1 MKKEKKKKKDNVN
14 LSASVDRNIKLK
26 ARIKA
31 ATENKTLSAKVEELL
46 YDYVGA

>member
-1 MKKEKKKKKDNVN
+1 MAVKKKKKNDKVN
-14 LSASVDRNIKLK
+14 LSASVDKALKLK

-46 YDYVGA
+46 YDYTA